1 MDDDARSVPSLLST
15 LIPVPFPHA
24 DLPSLFLCSLPR
36 LPEPPNAMA
45 GPTTARRRP
54 SRAAGR
60 AAAGGGA
67 ARGGAAADAGGMA
80 VAAAAAAPIDAGDD
94 ADAPA
99 GDRPAT
105 YSETFK
111 GMATRAV
118 LMWAAYMY
126 VYSQATGNGPTAND
140 ASGASAG
147 PPVVPVEHRQLTPA
161 WPPSA
166 PYTVRVYTAETPSL
180 STAAAARLPP
190 LWAEDGLTYDWADA
204 NTRSLSTTVPVP
216 RAVTEANGSLYAH
229 VFFAPPGLLDPPPPA
244 VVAASYGRVGEGGDV
259 EGGASSTP
267 AVSSPALADHSAAV
281 AAAEDA
287 GRVIHAVKPLVVWSA
302 VKPKRQ
308 AKSLL
313 EKKGHAKAG
322 GEGEVDVEEEEED
335 MGGNGVL
342 PVLLRQLRLLFWR
355 AMGTARG
362 NDVAATTACA
372 AGGGEAGD
380 AAGTCVAPD
389 TDGDGAASLSSLTEA
404 VRATAAGPPVPLT
417 QLWTPEV
424 SVSLVTGGA
433 VILSKVPPRFAAA
446 VTVAPGGTT
455 FIPTP
460 IWNDF
465 FVLHERRLPVTAD
478 AEAMPLNL
486 SFSPVSVLRASV
498 YGQVEELFAKQQAM
512 GLSSSDDAE
521 EMKRMLVETN
531 PVLLGTTAVVSALHT
546 ILEMLAFKSD
556 VAHWRGATSM
566 EGVSV
571 RSMFWKLGMDVV
583 VLLYLLDNETSWMIV
598 LSAALGVAL
607 EVWKLRKAVR
617 VKSFGVRR
625 LGGVIPWFEFEDRAS
640 YARTTKAYDD
650 EAMRLLSWLLYP
662 CVGAY
667 AAYSLVYQAHR
678 SWYSW
683 VLRSAVGA
691 VYAFGFLMML
701 PQVFINYKLKSVAHL
716 PLKALAYK
724 AVNTVIDDLFAF
736 IIKMPALHRLA
747 CFRDDLVFA
756 IFLYQRWA
764 YRVDM
769 SRVNEFGQTFTAGGE
784 ETTGVS
790 AAPAGSVTPTAGE
803 GGQADAVAASVADEP
818 NQAMD

>member
-1 MDDDARSVPSLLST
+1 
-15 LIPVPFPHA
+15 
-24 DLPSLFLCSLPR
+24 
-36 LPEPPNAMA
+36 MA

-54 SRAAGR
+54 SRAANR
-60 AAAGGGA
+60 TDAGGGA
-67 ARGGAAADAGGMA
+67 AGNDGAAGGGGTP
-80 VAAAAAAPIDAGDD
+80 VAAAATTPTPVGDE

-99 GDRPAT
+99 GERPT
-105 YSETFK
+105 TFSETFK
-111 GMATRAV
+111 GMATRAI
-118 LMWAAYMY
+118 LMWAVYMY
-126 VYSQATGNGPTAND
+126 VYSQAPEPRSSAHD
-140 ASGASAG
+140 AAGSAAG

-166 PYTVRVYTAETPSL
+166 PYDLRVYTAETPSL
-180 STAAAARLPP
+180 STAAAAQLPP
-190 LWAEDGLTYDWADA
+190 LWAEDALTYDWADW

-216 RAVTEANGSLYAH
+216 PTVTAANGSLYAH
-229 VFFAPPGLLDPPPPA
+229 VFFAPPGLLDPPPSS
-244 VVAASYGRVGEGGDV
+244 VEAASAGPVGESEKSGGEAPSMV
-259 EGGASSTP
+259 
-267 AVSSPALADHSAAV
+267 AVSSAAVADHAAAV

-287 GRVIHAVKPLVVWSA
+287 GRVIHAVKPLVVWSS

-308 AKSLL
+308 TKSLL
-313 EKKGHAKAG
+313 EKKGQAKA
-322 GEGEVDVEEEEED
+322 GEGEVDDVAEEEED
-335 MGGNGVL
+335 TGGNGVL
-342 PVLLRQLRLLFWR
+342 PALLRQLRALFWR
-355 AMGTARG
+355 SLGTARG
-362 NDVAATTACA
+362 GDPATAPTCTA
-372 AGGGEAGD
+372 GGEAGD
-380 AAGTCVAPD
+380 ATGSCTAP
-389 TDGDGAASLSSLTEA
+389 GADDDEAALFSSLTEA
-404 VRATAAGPPVPLT
+404 VRAAAAGPPIPPT

-446 VTVAPGGTT
+446 VKVARGGTT

-460 IWNDF
+460 IWNDIF
-465 FVLHERRLPVTAD
+465 ILHERRLPITAD
-478 AEAMPLNL
+478 AAVMPLNL

-498 YGQVEELFAKQQAM
+498 YGQVEELFATQQTM
-512 GLSSSDDAE
+512 GLSSPDDAE

-531 PVLLGTTAVVSALHT
+531 PLLLGTTAVVSALHT
-546 ILEMLAFKSD
+546 LLEMLAFKSD
-556 VAHWRGATSM
+556 VAHWRRATSM

-583 VLLYLLDNETSWMIV
+583 VLLYLLDNETSWLIV

-617 VKSFGVRR
+617 VKSFGARR
-625 LGGVIPWFEFEDRAS
+625 LGGVVPWFEFEDRAS

-650 EAMRLLSWLLYP
+650 QAMRLLSWLLYP
-662 CVGAY
+662 CVAAY
-667 AAYSLVYQAHR
+667 AVYSLVYQAHR

-769 SRVNEFGQTFTAGGE
+769 SRVNEFGQTFTAQGEETTGEEETTGGE
-784 ETTGVS
+784 ETTRAA
-790 AAPAGSVTPTAGE
+790 AAPASSVAPTVE
-803 GGQADAVAASVADEP
+803 ERGQTDAAAAVAADEP
-818 NQAMD
+818 NQTRD

>member
-1 MDDDARSVPSLLST
+1 MTGATS
-15 LIPVPFPHA
+15 
-24 DLPSLFLCSLPR
+24 
-36 LPEPPNAMA
+36 
-45 GPTTARRRP
+45 ARRRP

-60 AAAGGGA
+60 SATGGGA
-67 ARGGAAADAGGMA
+67 ARGGATADAGGTA
-80 VAAAAAAPIDAGDD
+80 VAAAGAAPPAAGED
-94 ADAPA
+94 ADTPA
-99 GDRPAT
+99 GDRPTT

-126 VYSQATGNGPTAND
+126 VYSQATGNGPTADD
-140 ASGASAG
+140 AAGPSAG

-166 PYTVRVYTAETPSL
+166 PYTLRVYTAESPSL
-180 STAAAARLPP
+180 STVAAARLPP
-190 LWAEDGLTYDWADA
+190 LWAEDALTYDWADG

-216 RAVTEANGSLYAH
+216 PAVAAANGSLYAH
-229 VFFAPPGLLDPPPPA
+229 IFFAPPGLLEPPPPA
-244 VVAASYGRVGEGGDV
+244 VVAASAGRVGEGGDSG
-259 EGGASSTP
+259 GGAPTTA
-267 AVSSPALADHSAAV
+267 AVSAAAV
-281 AAAEDA
+281 ANHAAAVTAAEDA

-302 VKPKRQ
+302 VKPKLQ

-313 EKKGHAKAG
+313 EKKGRAKAG
-322 GEGEVDVEEEEED
+322 GAGEDDAEEEEED
-335 MGGNGVL
+335 TGGNGVL
-342 PVLLRQLRLLFWR
+342 PVLLRQLRVLFWR
-355 AMGTARG
+355 ALGTARG
-362 NDVAATTACA
+362 GDVAAPPTCA
-372 AGGGEAGD
+372 AGDKAGR
-380 AAGTCVAPD
+380 AAGTCAGPD
-389 TDGDGAASLSSLTEA
+389 TDGDGAASLPSLTEA
-404 VRATAAGPPVPLT
+404 VRAAAAGPPIPPT
-417 QLWTPEV
+417 QLWTPEL

-433 VILSKVPPRFAAA
+433 VILSKVPPRFATA

-460 IWNDF
+460 IWNDVF
-465 FVLHERRLPVTAD
+465 ILHERRLPVTAD
-478 AEAMPLNL
+478 AARMPLNL

-498 YGQVEELFAKQQAM
+498 YGQVEELFATQQAM

-546 ILEMLAFKSD
+546 LLEMLAFKSD
-556 VAHWRGATSM
+556 VAHWRRATSM

-625 LGGVIPWFEFEDRAS
+625 LVGVVPWFEFEDRAS

-784 ETTGVS
+784 ETTGG
-790 AAPAGSVTPTAGE
+790 AATPAGSVAPTAGE
-803 GGQADAVAASVADEP
+803 GRQADAAAAATADEP
-818 NQAMD
+818 SRTRD

>member
-1 MDDDARSVPSLLST
+1 
-15 LIPVPFPHA
+15 
-24 DLPSLFLCSLPR
+24 
-36 LPEPPNAMA
+36 MA

-60 AAAGGGA
+60 TAAGRGAADGGA
-67 ARGGAAADAGGMA
+67 AAADAGATSA
-80 VAAAAAAPIDAGDD
+80 VAAPPPGAAGGD

-99 GDRPAT
+99 ADRPAT
-105 YSETFK
+105 FFETFK
-111 GMATRAV
+111 GMAARTV

-126 VYSQATGNGPTAND
+126 VYSQATAPRATPDGGTG
-140 ASGASAG
+140 GAAAG

-166 PYTVRVYTAETPSL
+166 PYALRVYTAETPTL
-180 STAAAARLPP
+180 PAAAAARLPP
-190 LWAEDGLTYDWADA
+190 LWAEDALTYDWADG

-216 RAVTEANGSLYAH
+216 PAVASANGSLYAH
-229 VFFAPPGLLDPPPPA
+229 FFFAPPGLLDPPPPA
-244 VVAASYGRVGEGGDV
+244 AAAASAGRAAGDAADAG
-259 EGGASSTP
+259 GGAPSTA
-267 AVSSPALADHSAAV
+267 AVSAAAVADHAAAV
-281 AAAEDA
+281 AAAEGA
-287 GRVIHAVKPLVVWSA
+287 GRVVHAVKPLVVWSA

-313 EKKGHAKAG
+313 EKKGTVKTEGG
-322 GEGEVDVEEEEED
+322 GEGDDAEGEEED
-335 MGGNGVL
+335 TGGNGVL
-342 PVLLRQLRLLFWR
+342 PVLLRQLRALIWR
-355 AMGTARG
+355 SLGSARG
-362 NDVAATTACA
+362 GEDAGTPTACA
-372 AGGGEAGD
+372 AGAEAGD
-380 AAGTCVAPD
+380 AAGTCAAPG
-389 TDGDGAASLSSLTEA
+389 TAGGGAASLSSLTEV
-404 VRATAAGPPVPLT
+404 VRAAAAGPPVPPT
-417 QLWTPEV
+417 QLWAPEV

-433 VILSKVPPRFAAA
+433 VILSKVPPRFAST

-460 IWNDF
+460 VWNDIF
-465 FVLHERRLPVTAD
+465 ILHERRLPVTAD
-478 AEAMPLNL
+478 AAAMPLNL
-486 SFSPVSVLRASV
+486 SFSPVSVLRASI
-498 YGQVEELFAKQQAM
+498 YGQVEELFASQQAM
-512 GLSSSDDAE
+512 GMSSPDDAE

-531 PVLLGTTAVVSALHT
+531 PLLLGTTAVVSALHT
-546 ILEMLAFKSD
+546 LLEMLAFKSD

-598 LSAALGVAL
+598 LSAALGLAL

-625 LGGVIPWFEFEDRAS
+625 LGGVVPWFEFADRAS

-769 SRVNEFGQTFTAGGE
+769 SRVNEFGQTFTAAGE
-784 ETTGVS
+784 ETTGAGEAPPAAS
-790 AAPAGSVTPTAGE
+790 AAPPAGE
-803 GGQADAVAASVADEP
+803 GGPAGAAAAVAADEP
-818 NQAMD
+818 NQARD

>member
-1 MDDDARSVPSLLST
+1 
-15 LIPVPFPHA
+15 
-24 DLPSLFLCSLPR
+24 
-36 LPEPPNAMA
+36 MA

-54 SRAAGR
+54 SRAANRTAAGGR
-60 AAAGGGA
+60 AAGDDGAVGGDGTAVEAATVAPPAAGD
-67 ARGGAAADAGGMA
+67 AADAL
-80 VAAAAAAPIDAGDD
+80 AGE
-94 ADAPA
+94 
-99 GDRPAT
+99 RRT
-105 YSETFK
+105 TFSETFK
-111 GMATRAV
+111 GMATRAI

-126 VYSQATGNGPTAND
+126 VYSQATGPRSSTDNAAG
-140 ASGASAG
+140 SSAG

-166 PYTVRVYTAETPSL
+166 PYDLRVYAAETPTL
-180 STAAAARLPP
+180 STAAAAQLPP
-190 LWAEDGLTYDWADA
+190 LWAEDALTYDWADG

-216 RAVTEANGSLYAH
+216 PAVAAANGSLYAH
-229 VFFAPPGLLDPPPPA
+229 VFFAPPGLLNPPPPA
-244 VVAASYGRVGEGGDV
+244 VVAASAGLVGES
-259 EGGASSTP
+259 EKSERQAPSTA
-267 AVSSPALADHSAAV
+267 AVSSAAVGDHAAAV

-308 AKSLL
+308 TKSLL
-313 EKKGHAKAG
+313 EKKGQAKAG
-322 GEGEVDVEEEEED
+322 DGGADDATEEEED
-335 MGGNGVL
+335 TGGNGVL
-342 PVLLRQLRLLFWR
+342 PVLLRQLRALFWR
-355 AMGTARG
+355 SLKAARG
-362 NDVAATTACA
+362 GDPATATSCTSGDQAA
-372 AGGGEAGD
+372 D
-380 AAGTCVAPD
+380 AAGTCAASGA
-389 TDGDGAASLSSLTEA
+389 DGDGAAQFSSLTEA
-404 VRATAAGPPVPLT
+404 VRAAAAGPPIPPT
-417 QLWTPEV
+417 QLWTPEL

-446 VTVAPGGTT
+446 VTVARDGTT

-460 IWNDF
+460 IWNDIF
-465 FVLHERRLPVTAD
+465 ILHERRLPITAD
-478 AEAMPLNL
+478 TAAMPLNL

-498 YGQVEELFAKQQAM
+498 YGQVEELFERQQAM
-512 GLSSSDDAE
+512 GFSSPDDAE

-531 PVLLGTTAVVSALHT
+531 PLLLGTTAVVSALHT
-546 ILEMLAFKSD
+546 LLEMLAFKSD
-556 VAHWRGATSM
+556 VAHWRRATSM

-598 LSAALGVAL
+598 LSAAVGVAL
-607 EVWKLRKAVR
+607 EVWKLQKAVR
-617 VKSFGVRR
+617 VKSFGARR
-625 LGGVIPWFEFEDRAS
+625 LGGVVPWFEFEDRAS

-662 CVGAY
+662 CV
-667 AAYSLVYQAHR
+667 AAFAVYSLVYQAHR

-769 SRVNEFGQTFTAGGE
+769 SRVNEFGQTFTAAGE
-784 ETTGVS
+784 ETTGT
-790 AAPAGSVTPTAGE
+790 AAAQASSVAPTME
-803 GGQADAVAASVADEP
+803 ERGQADAAAVAAADGP
-818 NQAMD
+818 NQMRD

>member
-1 MDDDARSVPSLLST
+1 
-15 LIPVPFPHA
+15 
-24 DLPSLFLCSLPR
+24 
-36 LPEPPNAMA
+36 MA
-45 GPTTARRRP
+45 GPTTTRRRP

-60 AAAGGGA
+60 TAAGGGA
-67 ARGGAAADAGGMA
+67 ARGDAGAGGGGTA
-80 VAAAAAAPIDAGDD
+80 VAAAATAASPPAAGDD

-105 YSETFK
+105 YTETFK
-111 GMATRAV
+111 GMATRAL

-126 VYSQATGNGPTAND
+126 VYSQATGNGPAAKDGD
-140 ASGASAG
+140 AGPAAG

-166 PYTVRVYTAETPSL
+166 PYDLRVYTAETPAL

-190 LWAEDGLTYDWADA
+190 LWAEDALTYDWADG
-204 NTRSLSTTVPVP
+204 NTRSLSTTVAIPP
-216 RAVTEANGSLYAH
+216 AVAAANGSLYAH
-229 VFFAPPGLLDPPPPA
+229 FFFAPPGLLDAPVPPA
-244 VVAASYGRVGEGGDV
+244 VAALTGRGGEGGDTG
-259 EGGASSTP
+259 EGAPSTA
-267 AVSSPALADHSAAV
+267 AVSAAAVTDHAAAV

-287 GRVIHAVKPLVVWSA
+287 GRVVHAVKPLVVWSA

-313 EKKGHAKAG
+313 EKKGHAKEGAG
-322 GEGEVDVEEEEED
+322 GEDDAEEEKED
-335 MGGNGVL
+335 TGGNGVL
-342 PVLLRQLRLLFWR
+342 PVLLRQLRVLFWR
-355 AMGTARG
+355 ALGAARG
-362 NDVAATTACA
+362 EDVAAATACA
-372 AGGGEAGD
+372 AGGEAGD
-380 AAGTCVAPD
+380 AAGTCAAAPGA
-389 TDGDGAASLSSLTEA
+389 DGDGAASLPSLTEA
-404 VRATAAGPPVPLT
+404 VRAAAAGPPIPPT

-424 SVSLVTGGA
+424 SVSLVTGGS

-460 IWNDF
+460 IWNDVF
-465 FVLHERRLPVTAD
+465 ILHDRRLPVTTD
-478 AEAMPLNL
+478 AAAMPLNL
-486 SFSPVSVLRASV
+486 SYSPVSVLRASV
-498 YGQVEELFAKQQAM
+498 YGQVEELFATQQAM

-531 PVLLGTTAVVSALHT
+531 PLLLGTTAVVSALHT
-546 ILEMLAFKSD
+546 LLEMLAFKSD

-625 LGGVIPWFEFEDRAS
+625 LGGVVPWFEFEDRAS

-662 CVGAY
+662 CVVAY
-667 AAYSLVYQAHR
+667 AVYSLVYQAHR

-769 SRVNEFGQTFTAGGE
+769 TRVNEFGQTFTAGGE
-784 ETTGVS
+784 ETTGEAV
-790 AAPAGSVTPTAGE
+790 APAGSVAPTAGE
-803 GGQADAVAASVADEP
+803 GGQADAAAAAAADEP
-818 NQAMD
+818 NQARG